1 MSDNNIMEH
10 ILERFSGKIDT
21 QSIVNMIEDIKVEY
35 LYDGFTKEDIP
46 PIIARIMMETNKFKN
61 LPGPQKKKL
70 VISLLNHLIEQID
83 KGEEDSDFEKVLKT
97 MVPPMIDGFAGILKA
112 KQSVATCFSCFTGDK

>member
-1 MSDNNIMEH
+1 MENI
-10 ILERFSGKIDT
+10 LQRFAGKIDS
-21 QSIVNMIEDIKVEY
+21 QSIVVMMEDIKTEY
-35 LYDGFTKEDIP
+35 LDDGFTKEDVP

-70 VISLLNHLIEQID
+70 VINLLNHLIEQVD

-112 KQSVATCFSCFTGDK
+112 KRGVSKCFSCFVNEK

>member
-1 MSDNNIMEH
+1 MEH
-10 ILERFSGKIDT
+10 ILERFAGKIDT
-21 QSIVNMIEDIKVEY
+21 QSILSMIEDIKVEY
-35 LYDGFTKEDIP
+35 LYDGFTKEDVP

-97 MVPPMIDGFAGILKA
+97 MVPPMIDGFASILKA
-112 KQSVATCFSCFTGDK
+112 KNGFATCLSCFKRE

>member
-1 MSDNNIMEH
+1 MEN
-10 ILERFSGKIDT
+10 ILERFGDKIDT
-21 QSIVNMIEDIKVEY
+21 HSIVTMIEDIKVEY
-35 LYDGFTKEDIP
+35 LYDGFTKEDVP

-70 VISLLNHLIEQID
+70 VISLINHLIEQID

-97 MVPPMIDGFAGILKA
+97 MVPPMIDGFASILKA
-112 KQSVATCFSCFTGDK
+112 KQSVSKCFSCFVSEK